1 MADSSTDGDLRQRVA
16 KVIADVVAP
25 LLGMDGA
32 GVEVL
37 AIEDGVV
44 QVRLVGMGI
53 CCPGTV
59 QAIILGIEEELR
71 RHFPQVEYLEVLP

>member
-1 MADSSTDGDLRQRVA
+1 MADSSPDGDLRQRVA

-37 AIEDGVV
+37 AIDNGVV
-44 QVRLVGMGI
+44 QVRLQGMGI

-71 RHFPQVEYLEVLP
+71 RQFPQVEYLEVVS